1 MLSSIKRLTK
11 HSAVYGVGHI
21 ISRVVNFL
29 LLPLHTN
36 LLSPADFGV
45 SNLVFSVLAI
55 MTIVYTFG
63 LDAAFLRY
71 FILSDDPKKR
81 KDVFSTAFWSVL
93 VFACFFTALLYL
105 NAGAIS
111 RLVISEGDYSHL
123 FRLTSLILL
132 FDALAFLPLLFLR
145 AEERS
150 RHFVLMK
157 FINVVINV
165 AMNVVLLVYLRK
177 GVEGIFWANLWAS
190 AITFVLV
197 LPILIRNIEFRF
209 LWPDFSELFKFGLPY
224 VPAALS
230 VVVLDLANRFILEK
244 MAGLEVTGIFSAGYK
259 LGIFMSLVVAA
270 FRFAW
275 PPFFLSTSKQENAK
289 DIFSKV
295 LTYFVFATAV
305 IFLAISF
312 FVNDLVRLS
321 FFGWTIFGEDYWKG
335 TVVTPVV
342 LLSYVFYGMYVNFMV
357 GIYIEKKT
365 HYLPLITGAGAAVN
379 VVANII
385 LIRRFGMMGA
395 AYASLLGYAVMAGLL
410 HFYAQKFYAIKYE
423 FGRILKLAVVAAAI
437 FYAGYYLQGRWM
449 MAVKLV
455 LLLGFPAALYLSGF
469 FERRELDALKRV
481 VSGRFAHV
489 RSESAG

>member
-36 LLSPADFGV
+36 LLTPADFGV

-93 VFACFFTALLYL
+93 VFAIFFTGLMFA
-105 NAGAIS
+105 NAGLIS
-111 RLVISEGDYSHL
+111 RLVISEGDYTTL
-123 FRLTSLILL
+123 FQITSLILF

-150 RHFVLMK
+150 RQYVLLKFV
-157 FINVVINV
+157 NVVVNV
-165 AMNVVLLVYLRK
+165 GMNVFLLVYLRQ
-177 GVEGIFWANLWAS
+177 GVSGIFWANLIAS
-190 AITFVLV
+190 AVSFILV
-197 LPILIRNIEFRF
+197 LPILFRQIALSF
-209 LWPDFSELFKFGLPY
+209 EWMDFKELFKFGLPY
-224 VPAALS
+224 VPATLA
-230 VVVLDLANRFILEK
+230 VVVLDLSNRFILEK
-244 MAGLEVTGIFSAGYK
+244 MAGLEATGIFSAGYK

-289 DIFSKV
+289 EIFAKV
-295 LTYFVFATAV
+295 LTYFVFATSV
-305 IFLAISF
+305 IFLLISF
-312 FVNDLVRLS
+312 FVNDLVRLK
-321 FFGWTIFGEDYWKG
+321 ILGEEYWQATG
-335 TVVTPVV
+335 IVPIV
-342 LLSYVFYGMYVNFMV
+342 LLAYLLYGVYVNFMV

-365 HYLPLITGAGAAVN
+365 QYLPIITGVGAAVN
-379 VVANII
+379 VIANIV
-385 LIRRFGMMGA
+385 LIRMFGMMGA
-395 AYASLLGYAVMAGLL
+395 AYATLLGYAVMAGLL
-410 HFYAQKFYAIKYE
+410 YIFAQKYYAIHYE
-423 FGRILKLAVVAAAI
+423 FGRILKLALVVAVI
-437 FYAGYYLQGRWM
+437 FYAGYYLRGSWM
-449 MAVKLV
+449 ILIKSL
-455 LLLGFPAALYLSGF
+455 LLLGFPVALYFTGF
-469 FERRELDALKRV
+469 FERRELEALKRMV
-481 VSGRFAHV
+481 ASRFGRV
-489 RSESAG
+489 RRESAR